1 MHSLSSP
8 HAMTWHRVCPFE
20 PRLQIASHLCKMR
33 IRQELDLPMPCL
45 TDAHNNQR
53 LAYCCNP
60 PHTALEPRRAFN
72 HLICVHTSN
81 AGGNQTKTHD
91 KVKFAVQA
99 VCKLGGLITFTEPIG
114 EIPGTRTGTATPSAC
129 DQTFESTACE
139 TPASQSSQTSPSHT
153 SWARQP
159 TTRANHD
166 PAEVTRLPTTIPL

>member
-1 MHSLSSP
+1 MKGLQRTLSHLEHERRYKGLFQDASPEASAAMHSLSSP

-53 LAYCCNP
+53 LAHCCDP
-60 PHTALEPRRAFN
+60 PHAALEPRHAFN

-81 AGGNQTKTHD
+81 AGGNQHKTND

-99 VCKLGGLITFTEPIG
+99 VCKQGGLTTFTEPID
-114 EIPGTRTGTATPSAC
+114 EGTFVFFWLP
-129 DQTFESTACE
+129 FFFL
-139 TPASQSSQTSPSHT
+139 SSGP
-153 SWARQP
+153 
-159 TTRANHD
+159 
-166 PAEVTRLPTTIPL
+166 